1 MRLNKL
7 IWEDFLD
14 AVEHVNSGVLS
25 QKLRWQILED
35 TDRYYYDKTG
45 LIGLDTGHLEA
56 IAGRINAI
64 DLQLRRLN
72 NAIAATQTGQAGILP
87 AENKQGLPDF
97 NILGIE
103 GQMTAQEVRNATVD
117 FLERSGPENLGIAPL
132 VVVAGV
138 AVTALVVGAVIT
150 VAALV
155 VEHDEIE
162 ADLAHKELEIENK
175 ILANPSLIE
184 DWTEYKDVVQGQSRG
199 LVDNI
204 FGAGSGKSLLSG
216 AAGVIAVVVIGYFAM
231 KFMDKRK
238 SK

>member
-72 NAIAATQTGQAGILP
+72 NAIAAT
-87 AENKQGLPDF
+87 
-97 NILGIE
+97 
-103 GQMTAQEVRNATVD
+103 
-117 FLERSGPENLGIAPL
+117 
-132 VVVAGV
+132 
-138 AVTALVVGAVIT
+138 
-150 VAALV
+150 
-155 VEHDEIE
+155 
-162 ADLAHKELEIENK
+162 
-175 ILANPSLIE
+175 
-184 DWTEYKDVVQGQSRG
+184 
-199 LVDNI
+199 
-204 FGAGSGKSLLSG
+204 
-216 AAGVIAVVVIGYFAM
+216 
-231 KFMDKRK
+231 
-238 SK
+238 